1 MKLSLFLAI
10 LIALILT
17 ACGRPDQ
24 ALPETEKENYERI
37 MAGEDVE
44 GQDPRK

>member
-17 ACGRPDQ
+17 ACGRPEQ
-24 ALPETEKENYERI
+24 ALPETEKENYEKI
-37 MAGEDVE
+37 MAGEDAE
-44 GQDPRK
+44 GKDPRN